1 MLGVRVTVMVRCGP
15 AVNSHIAVFSRWL
28 VEVLDRVHWRTD
40 YHRAWGASRHGR
52 GTTAASSDAEGC
64 SVESVDASDKFPS
77 TSGSAHVRLIHQ
89 HLVMLYIQLYFTK
102 QNTTMGWRGGL
113 VVGRRT
119 CDLGVAGSRPGRDA
133 AA

>member
-1 MLGVRVTVMVRCGP
+1 MVRCGP

-77 TSGSAHVRLIHQ
+77 TSGSAHVRLIHNTS
-89 HLVMLYIQLYFTK
+89 LCYICDAFLLNEAYVADSKVEQQAFICVK
-102 QNTTMGWRGGL
+102 G
-113 VVGRRT
+113 VVW
-119 CDLGVAGSRPGRDA
+119 
-133 AA
+133 

>member
-1 MLGVRVTVMVRCGP
+1 MVRCGP

-77 TSGSAHVRLIHQ
+77 TSGSAHVRLIHNTS
-89 HLVMLYIQLYFTK
+89 LCYIYNYISPNKIQ
-102 QNTTMGWRGGL
+102 QWGGA
-113 VVGRRT
+113 
-119 CDLGVAGSRPGRDA
+119 VA
-133 AA
+133 